1 MLEPTAPVLVLVETR
16 KIAPLAG
23 PGPTPTAA
31 NHQNIATITR
41 RVSVATVVKTDIA
54 THVWIVVE
62 TVIACRI
69 ME

>member
-16 KIAPLAG
+16 KIAPLAV

-54 THVWIVVE
+54 TH
-62 TVIACRI
+62 A
-69 ME
+69 